1 MAKTLVFV
9 ALGGALGAMG
19 RYLVVGLVGRWVGA
33 EFPFGTLAVNVLGS
47 FVLGA
52 LVATMALR
60 WEVPPEARAFLVVGV
75 LGAFTTF
82 SAFSLDVIQQ
92 WERGQAAEAAI
103 YVVASVTLSVL
114 GLLAGLRLMRFV
126 LP

>member
-19 RYLVVGLVGRWVGA
+19 RYLVVGLVGRWAGA

-114 GLLAGLRLMRFV
+114 GLLAGLRLVRFV